1 MATDREDLTIGAVCE
16 DVATRRAAQ
25 LHKQRCRPGLHAVI
39 CQHTAATTSHTSFT
53 CGRIVTLPYLERAR
67 RFGRAAASHL
77 PPDHRQMQRA
87 ARRGDQHGGD
97 LLVVVDQVAPTHEPR
112 LVVIH
117 ATS

>member
-1 MATDREDLTIGAVCE
+1 MATGGEDLTIGAVFE

-25 LHKQRCRPGLHAVI
+25 LHKQRCRPGVHAVI

-53 CGRIVTLPYLERAR
+53 CGRIERAR

-97 LLVVVDQVAPTHEPR
+97 LLVVVDQVAPTHEPW